1 MKKDNKIAKEGN
13 LELSETAKEHK
24 AKAPKQVR
32 FAVII
37 CSSSRFETVKLMK
50 HMDDPSGDLIVELLE
65 NAGHKVVFRTVVPDD
80 RVLIG
85 QSVGNALGMK
95 DVDAVITCGGTGVS
109 LSDVT
114 IETVRPLLRKT
125 LPGFGELFRRL
136 SYDEIGSA
144 ALLSRALAGVADKG
158 KAIFC
163 VPGSPQA
170 VQLCL
175 ERLILPE
182 VGHIL
187 KHAREK

>member
-1 MKKDNKIAKEGN
+1 M
-13 LELSETAKEHK
+13 SETAREHK
-24 AKAPKQVR
+24 VKAPKRVG

-50 HMDDPSGDLIVELLE
+50 LVDDPSGDLIVELLE
-65 NAGHKVVFRTVVPDD
+65 KAGHRVVLRTVVPDD

-85 QSVGNALGMK
+85 QSVVNALGMK

-158 KAIFC
+158 KAVFC
-163 VPGSPQA
+163 IPGSPQA
-170 VQLCL
+170 VKLCL
-175 ERLILPE
+175 EKLILPE

-187 KHAREK
+187 KHAREQ